1 MPPASFG
8 SMLIQLIEQVHMEQ
22 RQELKRAIGLRQSD
36 PIKSAYHTGLAD
48 GRNGIINALRAM
60 LNSASISKGG
70 NTNAGQ

>member
-1 MPPASFG
+1 MPGPHPVG
-8 SMLIQLIEQVHMEQ
+8 MLTQLIEQVRMEQ

-36 PIKSAYHTGLAD
+36 PVKSAYHTGLAD
-48 GRNGIINALRAM
+48 GRNGIINALHTI